1 MTAMVV
7 PGRSIGIILVL
18 FIVAAH
24 CDAEV
29 EFYPAWR
36 ETA

>member
-7 PGRSIGIILVL
+7 TGRSISIILVL

-24 CDAEV
+24 CDAEA
-29 EFYPAWR
+29 EFYLAWQ